1 MRTRLNR
8 HTKSATAAGTETFGG
23 APLNGLRRFRP
34 IPNGSDC
41 RYLTSPLL
49 SCWESLDDRARLV
62 VERDGSLT
70 VCGERAAQLIENLD
84 CLQFR
89 DGVLKA
95 KTAEANGDLRDVLT
109 TPVGQVAELVMSCKE
124 IDGHCIVHVTGICAT
139 TVALTIQVT
148 HENFVPRFADLE
160 SAFNLTPAE
169 SHIVESLLGGHG
181 PSEISEE
188 LDISVHTVRAH
199 LRHCYEK
206 LGVSSREALWQKL
219 APYRLN

>member
-8 HTKSATAAGTETFGG
+8 HTKSATSADTETFGG
-23 APLNGLRRFRP
+23 AALNEMRRFRP
-34 IPNGSDC
+34 MPNGSDC
-41 RYLTSPLL
+41 RYLTSAFL

-62 VERDGSLT
+62 VERDGSLI
-70 VCGERAAQLIENLD
+70 VCGQCAVQLIESLD

-95 KTAEANGDLRDVLT
+95 KTAEANGDLRDVLKT
-109 TPVGQVAELVMSCKE
+109 QVGQVAELVMPCKE
-124 IDGHCIVHVTGICAT
+124 IDGHCILHATGICAT
-139 TVALTIQVT
+139 TVAVTIQIT

-160 SAFNLTPAE
+160 SAFSLTPAE
-169 SHIVESLLGGHG
+169 SRVVELLLGGHG

>member
-8 HTKSATAAGTETFGG
+8 HKNSATAAGAGTFD
-23 APLNGLRRFRP
+23 AAASNGMRRPRP
-34 IPNGSDC
+34 MPNGSDC
-41 RYLTSPLL
+41 RYVTSPLL

-62 VERDGSLT
+62 VERDGSLI
-70 VCGERAAQLIENLD
+70 VCGECAAQLFENLD

-95 KTAEANGDLRDVLT
+95 KTAEANGNLGVVLT
-109 TPVGQVAELVMSCKE
+109 TPIGQVAELVMPCKE
-124 IDGHCIVHVTGICAT
+124 IEGHCILHATGICAM
-139 TVALTIQVT
+139 TVALTIQIT

-160 SAFNLTPAE
+160 SAFSLTPAE
-169 SHIVESLLGGHG
+169 FNIVELLLGGHG
-181 PSEISEE
+181 PSEISEV